1 MRKERKIRMAKFNI
15 EVELD
20 WLNDEEYSIDDEIRE
35 QVVSGVKYEL
45 LKRATDEALKKLD
58 SAIAE
63 KLEEATDIIEQ
74 RVQDF
79 IAVVTEKQIEKLKIP
94 RKKSS
99 WGSEVE
105 FIPISE
111 FVGEQYEEY
120 LTKKVYD
127 KNFEVARYSSDKV
140 YSVAEA
146 HIKSYLNGTLSA
158 QVSEMV
164 RKAQKEA
171 EDTVIKTLEQNLKDQ
186 LAVDTIKRMN
196 IPKLLE
202 NLQQK
207 ALEFEK
213 EGADESDN

>member
-1 MRKERKIRMAKFNI
+1 MAKFNI

-20 WLNDEEYSIDDEIRE
+20 WINDEEYSIDDEIRE
-35 QVVSGVKYEL
+35 QVVSGVKNEL
-45 LKRATDEALKKLD
+45 LKKATDEALKKLD

-63 KLEEATDIIEQ
+63 KLKEATDIIEQ

-111 FVGEQYEEY
+111 FVGEKYEEY
-120 LTKKVYD
+120 LTEKVYD
-127 KNFEVARYSSDKV
+127 RDFNRARYSSDAV
-140 YSVAEA
+140 YSIAEGQ
-146 HIKSYLNGTLSA
+146 IKKYLNGTLSE
-158 QVSEMV
+158 QVSDMV

-207 ALEFEK
+207 ALEFENK
-213 EGADESDN
+213 ESEES

>member
-1 MRKERKIRMAKFNI
+1 MAKFNI
-15 EVELD
+15 EVELG
-20 WLNDEEYSIDDEIRE
+20 WLNGEEYSIDDEIRE
-35 QVVSGVKYEL
+35 QVISGVKDEL
-45 LKRATDEALKKLD
+45 MKRATDEAVKKLD

-63 KLEEATDIIEQ
+63 KLEEATSIIEQ

-94 RKKSS
+94 WKKLS

-111 FVGEQYEEY
+111 FVGKQYEEY

-127 KNFEVARYSSDKV
+127 RDFQKARYDSDAV
-140 YSVAEA
+140 YSISEA
-146 HIKSYLNGTLSA
+146 QIKQYLNSTLSA

-213 EGADESDN
+213 EGANESDN

>member
-1 MRKERKIRMAKFNI
+1 MAKFNI

-20 WLNDEEYSIDDEIRE
+20 WLDEGYSIDDEIRE
-35 QVVSGVKYEL
+35 QVVSGVKDEL
-45 LKRATDEALKKLD
+45 LKKATDEALKKLD
-58 SAIAE
+58 SAIAD
-63 KLEEATDIIEQ
+63 KLKEATDIIEQ

-127 KNFEVARYSSDKV
+127 RDFSIARYDSDKQ
-140 YSVAEA
+140 YSISEKC
-146 HIKSYLNGTLSA
+146 IRKYLNSTLSA

-164 RKAQKEA
+164 QKAQKDA

-213 EGADESDN
+213 EGANESND

>member
-1 MRKERKIRMAKFNI
+1 MAKFKI

-20 WLNDEEYSIDDEIRE
+20 WIDEGYSIDDEIRE
-35 QVVSGVKYEL
+35 QVIEGVKDEL
-45 LKRATDEALKKLD
+45 LKRGTKDVVDKLE

-63 KLEEATDIIEQ
+63 KLEGATKVIEQ
-74 RVQDF
+74 RVEDF
-79 IAVVTEKQIEKLKIP
+79 IAAVTEKQIEKIKIP
-94 RKKSS
+94 KKASS
-99 WGSEVE
+99 WSSDVE

-111 FVGEQYEEY
+111 YVGQKYEEY
-120 LTKKVYD
+120 LTEPRYD
-127 KNFEVARYSSDKV
+127 RDFDIPRYSGDKV
-140 YSVAEA
+140 YSMADKD
-146 HIKSYLNGTLSA
+146 IRSYLNNVLTS

-164 RKAQKEA
+164 KKAQKDA

-207 ALEFEK
+207 ALEYEK
-213 EGADESDN
+213 GGVSENNGQDNNHYEF

>member
-1 MRKERKIRMAKFNI
+1 MAKFNI

-20 WLNDEEYSIDDEIRE
+20 WLDEGYSIDDEIRE
-35 QVVSGVKYEL
+35 QVVNGVKDEL
-45 LKRATDEALKKLD
+45 LRKATDEALKKLD

-94 RKKSS
+94 WKKSS

-111 FVGEQYEEY
+111 FIGQQYEEF
-120 LTKKVYD
+120 LTEKRYD
-127 KNFEVARYSSDKV
+127 RKFETARYDSDKV
-140 YSVAEA
+140 YSASDKHVR
-146 HIKSYLNGTLSA
+146 SYLNSVLPE

-164 RKAQKEA
+164 RKAQKES

-213 EGADESDN
+213 EGTNESKN

>member
-1 MRKERKIRMAKFNI
+1 MAKFNI

-20 WLNDEEYSIDDEIRE
+20 WLNNEEYSIDDEIRE
-35 QVVSGVKYEL
+35 QVISGVKNEL
-45 LKRATDEALKKLD
+45 LKKATDEALKNLD

-63 KLEEATDIIEQ
+63 KLKEATEIIEQ

-79 IAVVTEKQIEKLKIP
+79 IAVVTEKQIEKIKIP
-94 RKKSS
+94 KKKSTWS
-99 WGSEVE
+99 DEVE
-105 FIPISE
+105 FLPISQ
-111 FVGEQYEEY
+111 FVGKQYEEY

-127 KNFEVARYSSDKV
+127 RNFERPRYESDAV
-140 YSVAEA
+140 YSISEA
-146 HIKSYLNGTLSA
+146 QIKQYLNNTLSA

-213 EGADESDN
+213 EDSNASNN

>member
-1 MRKERKIRMAKFNI
+1 MAKFNI

-20 WLNDEEYSIDDEIRE
+20 WINDEEYSIDDEIRE
-35 QVVSGVKYEL
+35 QVVSGVKNEL
-45 LKRATDEALKKLD
+45 LKKATDEALKKLD

-63 KLEEATDIIEQ
+63 KLKEATDIIEQ
-74 RVQDF
+74 RVKDF
-79 IAVVTEKQIEKLKIP
+79 IAVATEKQIEKLKIP

-111 FVGEQYEEY
+111 FVGEKYEEY
-120 LTKKVYD
+120 LTEKVYD
-127 KNFEVARYSSDKV
+127 RDFNRARYSSDAV
-140 YSVAEA
+140 YSIAEGQ
-146 HIKSYLNGTLSA
+146 IKKYLNGTLSE
-158 QVSEMV
+158 QVSDMV

-207 ALEFEK
+207 ALEFENK
-213 EGADESDN
+213 D

>member
-1 MRKERKIRMAKFNI
+1 MAKFNI

-20 WLNDEEYSIDDEIRE
+20 WLNDDEYSIDDEIRE
-35 QVVSGVKYEL
+35 QVISGVKDEL
-45 LKRATDEALKKLD
+45 LKKATNEALKKLD

-127 KNFEVARYSSDKV
+127 RNFSVARHDSDKQ
-140 YSVAEA
+140 YSISEKC
-146 HIKSYLNGTLSA
+146 IRQYLNSTLSA
-158 QVSEMV
+158 QVCEMV
-164 RKAQKEA
+164 QKAQKDA

-207 ALEFEK
+207 ALEFENK
-213 EGADESDN
+213 ESE